1 MSRLAPAA
9 PRTRRGLATALHA
22 LALGAVFLVPGSL
35 AAQQAGAQTHTVVQ
49 GNTLWSLAQQ
59 YLGDPLLWPEIYR
72 LNTAVVED
80 PHWIYPGEVLRLV
93 PGEGVQAVPSQDTPA
108 PQVAADAPAGERPW
122 EPGADGDS
130 LPPEGGL
137 FPMMRQ
143 YSTPRETIRSYSEQN
158 YRPVRRSE
166 FYGAGFLSEEKD
178 LPYGRVVARVSPM
191 QISSITNVGHAK
203 YMSEIEVSPPKGVS
217 YQIGDTLLVVA
228 RNYRVSGY
236 GDMITPL
243 GVAVVKRLDAGRPLA
258 SVTVLYDV
266 IFPGAWT
273 LPLEKFPGTSKAR
286 AEPVQN
292 GVQARVLAWQGRQE
306 LKTPQKYLFFDKGR
320 AEGVALGD
328 LFEVRSASGGYE
340 KDGTARTD
348 MLKATLQVVNV
359 REHSATAIV
368 LNVVNASIEAGDLVR
383 QVAKLPN

>member
-9 PRTRRGLATALHA
+9 PRTRRGLAAALHA
-22 LALGAVFLVPGSL
+22 LALGAALLAPGSL

-93 PGEGVQAVPSQDTPA
+93 PGEGVQAVPTQDTPA
-108 PQVAADAPAGERPW
+108 PLVADAAGEKPW
-122 EPGADGDS
+122 EPGADADS

-143 YSTPRETIRSYSEQN
+143 YSTPRETIHSYSEQN

-178 LPYGRVVARVSPM
+178 LPYGRVVARANPM

-203 YMSEIEVSPPKGVS
+203 LMTELEVSPPKGVS
-217 YQIGDTLLVVA
+217 YQIGDSLLVVA
-228 RNYRVSGY
+228 RDYKMSGY
-236 GDMITPL
+236 GDVVTPL
-243 GVAVVKRLDAGRPLA
+243 GAAVVKRLDAGRPIA
-258 SVTVLYDV
+258 TVIFLYDAV
-266 IFPGAWT
+266 FPGAWT
-273 LPLEKFPGTSKAR
+273 LPLEKFPGASKER
-286 AEPVQN
+286 AVPLQN
-292 GVQARVLAWQGRQE
+292 GVEARVLGWQGRQE
-306 LKTPQKYLFFDKGR
+306 LKLPQKYLFLDKGR

-348 MLKATLQVVNV
+348 MLKATMQVVHV
-359 REHSATAIV
+359 GDHSATAVV
-368 LNVVNASIEAGDLVR
+368 LNVANANVQAGDRVR
-383 QVAKLPN
+383 QVAKLP